1 MIRDVRTM
9 KSAII
14 VTYPDGSVVKEP
26 VDVIWDPALR
36 LLEFRP
42 TGDNPLRGYMFGLV
56 DHVIESVK
64 VSENVIRV
72 DR

>member
-1 MIRDVRTM
+1 
-9 KSAII
+9 
-14 VTYPDGSVVKEP
+14 
-26 VDVIWDPALR
+26 VIWDPALR

-56 DHVIESVK
+56 DQVIESVK